1 MKLNLSSNRC
11 VSNLIEQA
19 LQGEMDAH
27 LGYDRYERHSGTN
40 SRNGSSKKTLK
51 TEKGPIAI
59 SVPRDRDGS
68 FEPQIVPKGQ
78 TRTGV
83 LDDQIIA
90 LYSKG
95 MSTREISE
103 TIKELYDVDVSATLI
118 SSVTGRVINEVIQW
132 QNRPLDAVYPIVFM
146 DCIVSKSVTIN
157 VWSTKPSLSRWGSI
171 YPATKNY
178 WVFGWQKMRE
188 ASSGYRFQPNLRIGV
203 LKIF

>member
-1 MKLNLSSNRC
+1 MADFLNSSEKRLCILILISVKYFKKVRIKIPKLRPYFTNLLGVKEMDLPMNQDKLKNLIASIPTDQLKSDEIEPFIQQMRKH
-11 VSNLIEQA
+11 LIEQA

-59 SVPRDRDGS
+59 SVPRERDGS

-83 LDDQIIA
+83 LNDQIIA

-118 SSVTGRVINEVIQW
+118 SNVTGRVINEVIQ
-132 QNRPLDAVYPIVFM
+132 
-146 DCIVSKSVTIN
+146 
-157 VWSTKPSLSRWGSI
+157 
-171 YPATKNY
+171 
-178 WVFGWQKMRE
+178 
-188 ASSGYRFQPNLRIGV
+188 
-203 LKIF
+203 